1 MDVYHK
7 VLSRVYE
14 LSGGR
19 ETEDVDLVELTKA
32 DGFFS
37 NFENIRTHLS
47 TEGWVTDSPRK
58 GNVRITHWGVA
69 EAKRALRAETGSK
82 EPAERQA
89 TRLLAEAKAFVIE
102 IEEFAAD
109 PGANDLAVL
118 EKRLAAISETMNRV
132 RSLV

>member
-7 VLSRVYE
+7 VLSRIYE

-37 NFENIRTHLS
+37 NIENIRGHLS
-47 TEGWVTDSPRK
+47 TEGWVTDAPRK
-58 GNVRITHWGVA
+58 GNVRITHWGIA
-69 EAKRALRAETGSK
+69 EVKRARNAETGST

-89 TRLLAEAKAFVIE
+89 SRLLADAKAFVIE
-102 IEEFAAD
+102 IEEFASD
-109 PGANDLAVL
+109 PEAKHMSVL
-118 EKRLAAISETMNRV
+118 EKRLAAISETMSRI

>member
-7 VLSRVYE
+7 VLSRIYE

-37 NFENIRTHLS
+37 NIENIKSHLS
-47 TEGWVTDSPRK
+47 TEGWVTDSPKK

-69 EAKRALRAETGSK
+69 EVKRGARAGSSST

-89 TRLLAEAKAFVIE
+89 SRLLADAKAFVIE
-102 IEEFAAD
+102 IEEFATD
-109 PGANDLAVL
+109 PETKQLKVL
-118 EKRLAAISETMNRV
+118 EKRLGAIHETMSRI
-132 RSLV
+132 RSLI

>member
-7 VLSRVYE
+7 VLSRIYE

-19 ETEDVDLVELTKA
+19 ETEDVDLVELTRA

-37 NFENIRTHLS
+37 NIENIRTQLS

-58 GNVRITHWGVA
+58 GNVRITHWGIA

-89 TRLLAEAKAFVIE
+89 SRLLADAKAFVIE

-109 PGANDLAVL
+109 PGAKHLTVL

-132 RSLV
+132 RSLM

>member
-7 VLSRVYE
+7 VLSRIYE

-37 NFENIRTHLS
+37 NIDNIKSHLS
-47 TEGWVTDSPRK
+47 TEGWVTDSPKK
-58 GNVRITHWGVA
+58 GSVRITHWGVA
-69 EAKRALRAETGSK
+69 EVKRGARTGVGSK

-89 TRLLAEAKAFVIE
+89 SRLLADAKAFVIE
-102 IEEFAAD
+102 IEEFATD
-109 PGANDLAVL
+109 PEDKQLKVL
-118 EKRLAAISETMNRV
+118 EKRLDSISETMNRI